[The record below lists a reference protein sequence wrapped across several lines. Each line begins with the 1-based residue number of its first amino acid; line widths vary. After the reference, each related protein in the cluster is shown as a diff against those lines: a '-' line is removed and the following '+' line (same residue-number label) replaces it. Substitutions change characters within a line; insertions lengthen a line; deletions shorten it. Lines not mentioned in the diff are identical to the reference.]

1 LNGADIQQGN
11 GLRVARIPKDI
22 YRRMSQQERIEIIN
36 MALAARIFLIVSGA
50 FDALTA
56 LIF

>member
-1 LNGADIQQGN
+1 
-11 GLRVARIPKDI
+11 
-22 YRRMSQQERIEIIN
+22 MSQQERIEIIN